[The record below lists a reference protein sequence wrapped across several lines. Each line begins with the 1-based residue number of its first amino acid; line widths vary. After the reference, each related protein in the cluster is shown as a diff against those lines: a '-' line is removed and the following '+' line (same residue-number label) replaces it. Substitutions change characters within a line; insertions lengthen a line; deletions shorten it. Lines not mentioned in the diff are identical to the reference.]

1 MGWHTRMLI
10 ARAAQDDEF
19 HFKQGKEKM
28 GRAATLRPLAW
39 GTVEGGVGTD
49 FVAGA
54 ASATSRE
61 YDLPVTAA
69 VASPLRALGIDLT
82 LRVEFAP
89 PIGLT
94 VTVPVR
100 GAGSTG
106 AASTYQDAVA
116 AACRVLKRG
125 LLDDPSAWRCLAF
138 DPQQRDEL
146 QKTLRYVGVGAED
159 IAVSE
164 GIAEEILRS
173 HSTVVQIQGDDGQSE
188 TVKEVLCLPVAVSLE
203 HTPTA

>member
-1 MGWHTRMLI
+1 VAEAVEFAVNVETQTVD
-10 ARAAQDDEF
+10 ARLMSS
-19 HFKQGKEKM
+19 HFV
-28 GRAATLRPLAW
+28 RPGEAW

-54 ASATSRE
+54 ASTATSRE

-125 LLDDPSAWRCLAF
+125 PLDDPSAWRCLAF

-146 QKTLRYVGVGAED
+146 RNTLRYPGVGVGAED

-164 GIAEEILRS
+164 GIAEEILRF
-173 HSTVVQIQGDDGQSE
+173 HSTVVQLQDDDGHSE
-188 TVKEVLCLPVAVSLE
+188 TVKGLLCLPVAVSLE